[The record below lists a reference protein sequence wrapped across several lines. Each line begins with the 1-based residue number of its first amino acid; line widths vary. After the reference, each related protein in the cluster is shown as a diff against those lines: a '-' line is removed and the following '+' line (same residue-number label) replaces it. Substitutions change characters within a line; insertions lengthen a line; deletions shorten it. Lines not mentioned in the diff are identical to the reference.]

1 MFHAINSKLE
11 NFFTNQKI
19 FYAENHLSAKKFR
32 SRLKKLNNVL
42 VVTGKASYE
51 ISGSKKLIEE
61 VLENS
66 KIKIFNDF
74 NVNPDIDEIKYG
86 FDIAKK
92 TKPDAI
98 LAIGGGSVIDAAK
111 ILHLMYSSNIDH
123 NHIFEAKQKDMYRS
137 KKNITLIAIPTTA
150 GTGSESTH
158 FAVLYKNGKKYSIA
172 SPKML
177 PNIVYL
183 DPVLCFSN
191 TPYQNACSGFDA
203 LSQSI
208 ESYWS
213 KKSNF
218 ISRYYSVNSIK
229 IIMDN
234 FEMAVNCSDN
244 YKNLSKMLIASNYAG
259 KAINITKTT
268 GPHAISYGITKDIGL
283 PHGHAVA
290 ITLGAFF
297 KLHDQLLSTNKTE
310 LKLYK
315 KINRFIERKT
325 NTNSSSF
332 LYGLMEKFDMEFDIK
347 SLGINQEQI
356 KSLIENVN
364 LERLFNHPVKLNHQQ
379 LNAVFKNIPK
389 KID

>member
-1 MFHAINSKLE
+1 MFYAINSKLE
-11 NFFTNQKI
+11 NFFTNQNI
-19 FYAENHLSAKKFR
+19 FSAENKLSANKFR
-32 SRLKKLNNVL
+32 FRLKKLDNVL
-42 VVTGKASYE
+42 LVTGKASFE

-61 VLENS
+61 VLEDS
-66 KIKIFNDF
+66 KITIFNDF

-86 FDIAKK
+86 YDIAKK

-123 NHIFEAKQKDMYRS
+123 NHIFEAEQKDMYQS

-177 PNIVYL
+177 PEIVYL

-191 TPYQNACSGFDA
+191 SAYQNACSGFDA
-203 LSQSI
+203 LSQAI

-218 ISRYYSVNSIK
+218 ISRYYSVKSIK
-229 IIMDN
+229 IIVDN
-234 FEMAVNCSDN
+234 FEIAVNSSNN
-244 YKNLSKMLIASNYAG
+244 YKNLSRMLIASNYAG

-297 KLHDQLLSTNKTE
+297 KLHDQLLDAYESE
-310 LKLYK
+310 LKYYK

-332 LYGLMEKFDMEFDIK
+332 LYGLMKKFDMEFNIK
-347 SLGINQEQI
+347 SLGINQDQI
-356 KSLIENVN
+356 ISLIENIN
-364 LERLFNHPVKLNHQQ
+364 LERMFNHPVKLNQQQ
-379 LNAVFKNIPK
+379 LATVFKNIPQ